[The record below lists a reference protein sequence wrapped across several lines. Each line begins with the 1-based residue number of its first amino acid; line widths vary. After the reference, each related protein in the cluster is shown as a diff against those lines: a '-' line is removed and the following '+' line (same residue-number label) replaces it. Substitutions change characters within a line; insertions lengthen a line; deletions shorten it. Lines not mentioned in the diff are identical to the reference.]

1 VTRYIKLFVCLT
13 TLYAGV
19 ALAQRPTD
27 EFESSRSPVAKVY
40 VSTMGAIQAFDVSSS
55 GRLTR
60 IPGSPFPATVESLSA
75 TDKYLFGSGY
85 NGDTNLYSFSIAAD
99 GSVHE
104 VSKIDA
110 QPDDPS
116 DCGGLGPVQIDYAGK
131 TLYNKINSFS
141 GCTNLTYQSFAIGDT
156 GALQFLGSTQGPTN
170 APGISYS
177 QLHLVGNDR
186 YAYVAGSLDNGV
198 EFERQGDGLLTYV
211 DKPIA
216 LPTPKDPARYS
227 YSAYSALAVDP
238 VDHLALALEEYANSS
253 PDSPISMLLA
263 SYTSGKNG
271 QLSTTSSFKN
281 MPSADV
287 TFANTMSISPTGKLL
302 AVGGNGFQVFHF
314 NGSEPITSFT
324 AVHKPD
330 DLLREFAW
338 DSHDH
343 LYALAV
349 NANTAVTNLLVYTV
363 TPTSITEAPGSPYTI
378 PGASS
383 VVVLAPK

>member
-1 VTRYIKLFVCLT
+1 MTFYLKLFACLT
-13 TLYAGV
+13 ALSAGV
-19 ALAQRPTD
+19 ALAQGPTD
-27 EFESSRSPVAKVY
+27 EFASSASPVAKVY
-40 VSTMGAIQAFDVSSS
+40 VSTLGAIQGFNISST
-55 GRLTR
+55 GRLTP

-110 QPDDPS
+110 QPYDPS

-141 GCTNLTYQSFAIGDT
+141 ECSDLVYQSFAIGDT

-170 APGISYS
+170 SPGIAYS
-177 QLHLVGNDR
+177 QLHFVGNDR
-186 YAYVAGSLDNGV
+186 YAYVGGGQNNGV
-198 EFERQGDGLLTYV
+198 EFERKSDGLLTYV

-227 YSAYSALAVDP
+227 YSPYGALAVDP
-238 VDHLALALEEYANSS
+238 TDHLALALEEYANSS
-253 PDSPISMLLA
+253 PDSPIAMLLA
-263 SYTSGKNG
+263 SYTAGKDG
-271 QLSTTSSFKN
+271 HLSTTSNFAN
-281 MPSADV
+281 MPSAGV
-287 TFANTMSISPTGKLL
+287 SFANAMSLSPTGKLL

-314 NGSEPITSFT
+314 NGGEPITSFT

-330 DLLREFAW
+330 YLLTGFAW
-338 DSHDH
+338 DSHNH
-343 LYALAV
+343 LYAIGV
-349 NANTAVTNLLVYTV
+349 NPITAVTQLLVYTV
-363 TPTSITEAPGSPYTI
+363 TPTSITEVPGSPYTI
-378 PGASS
+378 PYASS
-383 VVVLAPK
+383 VIVLPPK